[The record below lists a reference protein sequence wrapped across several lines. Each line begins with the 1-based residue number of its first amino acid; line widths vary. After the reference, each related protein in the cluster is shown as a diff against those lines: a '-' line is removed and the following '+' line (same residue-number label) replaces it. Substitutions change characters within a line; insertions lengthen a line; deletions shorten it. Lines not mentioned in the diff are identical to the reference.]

1 MRVTNLL
8 LFAALFITTAGI
20 ASNPPKE
27 KASILIEA
35 ESFKKYGG
43 WFDDTQ
49 FMDIMGSPYL
59 IAHGIGEP
67 VESATTTVEVS
78 KSGTY
83 QVWVRTY
90 DWVARWRGEDW
101 PERKRAKGEAPG
113 LFTIL
118 INKIPMDGTFGTEGE
133 NWHWQKGPVVKLKKG
148 SFGLTL
154 KDLTG
159 FDGRCDAILFS
170 EDLEFIPPNSNPEMR
185 EWRNKLLGLNSLPRD
200 AGEYELVV
208 VGGGVAGMCAAI
220 QAARL
225 NVKVA
230 LIQDRPVLGGN
241 ASSEICVNIAGELGF
256 KPYPNIGNIVKEIQ
270 PEVQTY
276 WHLGPFETGVPQDER
291 RELLILAEENID
303 LYLSHRANGVEMDGN
318 AIKAVLADNTKTGE
332 SLRFTAKL
340 VADCTGDGC
349 VGALAKADFAMTTQ
363 GHMGRSNLWFTH
375 DVGESTTFPK
385 CPWALNLYDYEKIR
399 EVPNKINGWYWESG
413 FNHDP
418 ILYGEYIRDWNLRAV
433 YGTWDAHKNN
443 RKEYKTHKIKW
454 LAYVAGMRES
464 RRLMGDVVLNK
475 YDILEGKEFGD
486 GCVPL
491 TWRLDVHR
499 PDPNFS
505 SEFEGD
511 EFIADANLMGPAE
524 GTTYNGPY
532 WMPFRCLYSRDVS
545 NLFMA
550 GRNISVT
557 QGALGAA
564 RVQRT
569 TGMMGEIVGK
579 AASICIDNDAMPRD
593 VYQKYLDELKMLM
606 KK

>member
-67 VESATTTVEVS
+67 VENATTTVEVS

-133 NWHWQKGPVVKLKKG
+133 NWHWQKGPVVKLEKG

-579 AASICIDNDAMPRD
+579 AASICIDNDAIPRD

>member
-1 MRVTNLL
+1 MNIK
-8 LFAALFITTAGI
+8 LFLIVAVLFCITAGI
-20 ASNPPKE
+20 ASNSPKE
-27 KASILIEA
+27 KASILVEA
-35 ESFKKYGG
+35 ESFNNYGG

-59 IAHGIGEP
+59 IAHGIGEA
-67 VESATTTVEVS
+67 VENAFTTVLVE
-78 KSGTY
+78 KTGAY

-90 DWVARWRGEDW
+90 DWVARWRGEEW
-101 PERKRAKGEAPG
+101 PERKRAKGEPPG
-113 LFTIL
+113 RFSIL
-118 INKIPMDGTFGTEGE
+118 INNNPIAGTFGTEGE
-133 NWHWQKGPVVKLKKG
+133 NWHWQKGPVVQLEKG
-148 SFGLTL
+148 SFKLAL

-170 EDLEFIPPNSNPEMR
+170 KDMELTPPNSNPEMR
-185 EWRNKLLGLNSLPRD
+185 KWRKKLLGLSPDPRD
-200 AGEYELVV
+200 AGQYDLVV

-225 NVKVA
+225 GVKVA

-241 ASSEICVNIAGELGF
+241 ASSEVCVNISGQLGF
-256 KPYPNIGNIVKEIQ
+256 EPYPNIGNIVQEIQ
-270 PEVQTY
+270 PELQTY
-276 WHLGPFETGVPQDER
+276 WHKGPFETGIPQDEK

-303 LYLSHRANGVEMDGN
+303 LYLSHRANGVEMDGHS
-318 AIKAVLADNTKTGE
+318 IKAVLADNTKTGE
-332 SLRFTAKL
+332 SVRFTAKL
-340 VADCTGDGC
+340 FADCSGDGS
-349 VGALAKADFAMTTQ
+349 VGALAKADYAMTTQ

-385 CPWALNLYDYEKIR
+385 CSWALNLYDYDKIR
-399 EVPNKINGWYWESG
+399 EAPQKIDGWYWESG

-418 ILYGEYIRDWNLRAV
+418 IKYGEYIRDWNFRAV
-433 YGTWDAHKNN
+433 YGTWDAYKNN
-443 RKEYKTHKIKW
+443 RNEYETHKIKW

-475 YDILEGKEFGD
+475 YDVLEGKEFDD

-499 PDPNFS
+499 PDPSFS
-505 SEFEGD
+505 AEFEGD

-524 GTTYNGPY
+524 GTKYKGPY
-532 WMPFRCLYSRDVS
+532 WMPYRCLYSRDVP

-569 TGMMGEIVGK
+569 TGMMGEVVGK
-579 AASICIDNDAMPRD
+579 AASICIGKDVLPRD
-593 VYQKYLDELKMLM
+593 VYQKYLSELKLLM

>member
-1 MRVTNLL
+1 MKSRYLL
-8 LFAALFITTAGI
+8 LIVALFITTACI
-20 ASNPPKE
+20 ASNPQKG
-27 KASILIEA
+27 KASILVEA
-35 ESFKKYGG
+35 ESFNNYGG

-59 IAHGIGEP
+59 IAHGIGEA
-67 VESATTTVEVS
+67 VENASTTVSVE
-78 KSGTY
+78 KAGAY

-90 DWVARWRGEDW
+90 DWVARWRGEEW

-113 LFTIL
+113 RFSIL
-118 INKIPMDGTFGTEGE
+118 INNNPIEGTYGTKGE
-133 NWHWQKGPVVKLKKG
+133 SWYWQKGPVVQLKEG
-148 SFGLTL
+148 SFDLEL

-170 EDLEFIPPNSNPEMR
+170 QDIDLTPPNSNPEMR
-185 EWRNKLLGLNSLPRD
+185 EWRKKLLGLSSEPRD
-200 AGEYELVV
+200 EGPYDLVV

-225 NVKVA
+225 GVKVA
-230 LIQDRPVLGGN
+230 LIQDRQVLGGN
-241 ASSEICVNIAGELGF
+241 TSSEVCVNISGQLGF
-256 KPYPNIGNIVKEIQ
+256 EPYPNIGNIVKELQ
-270 PEVQTY
+270 PELQTY
-276 WHLGPFETGVPQDER
+276 WHLGPFESGVPQDGKR
-291 RELLILAEENID
+291 QLLVQAEEN
-303 LYLSHRANGVEMDGN
+303 LELFLGHRVNGVEMDGYS
-318 AIKAVLADNTKTGE
+318 IKAVLADNTKTGE
-332 SLRFTAKL
+332 SVRFSAKL

-349 VGALAKADFAMTTQ
+349 VGALAKADYAMTTN
-363 GHMGRSNLWFTH
+363 GHMGRTNLWFTH
-375 DVGESTTFPK
+375 DVGEITTFPK

-399 EVPNKINGWYWESG
+399 EAPNKINGWYWESG

-418 ILYGEYIRDWNLRAV
+418 IKYGEYIRDWNLRAV

-475 YDILEGKEFGD
+475 YDVLEGKYFED

-499 PDPNFS
+499 PDPNYTTG
-505 SEFEGD
+505 FEGD
-511 EFIADANLMGPAE
+511 EFIADANLMGPAA
-524 GTTYNGPY
+524 GTIYNGPY
-532 WMPFRCLYSRDVS
+532 WMPYRCLYSRDVP

-550 GRNISVT
+550 GRDISVT

-579 AASICIDNDAMPRD
+579 AASICIENDALPRD
-593 VYQKYLDELKMLM
+593 VYQKYLDELKILM